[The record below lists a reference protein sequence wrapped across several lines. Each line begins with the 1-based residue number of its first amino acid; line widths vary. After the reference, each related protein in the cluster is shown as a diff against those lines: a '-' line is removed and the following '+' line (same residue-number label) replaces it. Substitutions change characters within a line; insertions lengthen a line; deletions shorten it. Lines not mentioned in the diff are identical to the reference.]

1 MQIERTAAGPDNDR
15 FTLVKIKLSHA
26 DEGDVLDRRG
36 MCATMYPQYEERINL
51 KLNSAGLG
59 FTLDLEEAAKL
70 AKLLTLALSEF
81 KE

>member
-1 MQIERTAAGPDNDR
+1 MQVTRTADGPDDHR
-15 FTLVKIKLSHA
+15 FTLVKIKFTHEEDA
-26 DEGDVLDRRG
+26 LDRRG
-36 MCATMYPQYEERINL
+36 MCATMYPNYEDRINL

>member
-1 MQIERTAAGPDNDR
+1 MQIERTASGPDTDR
-15 FTLVKIKLSHA
+15 FTLVKIKLTHE
-26 DEGDVLDRRG
+26 DDVLDRKG

-59 FTLDLEEAAKL
+59 FTLDLEEAEKL